1 MAHRPSWLK
10 RVTNAA
16 RNEALFPVTDL
27 DLFLHKK
34 VSSLRTLTHADQSCH
49 GTYGVGALSLWSR
62 CQICHPKVPRSA
74 NPYRGVTVEQAGVLA
89 AFNLSNALL
98 RAALAGLGAGRRA
111 LV

>member
-34 VSSLRTLTHADQSCH
+34 GLFATHADARGSKLPRN
-49 GTYGVGALSLWSR
+49 VWSGG
-62 CQICHPKVPRSA
+62 PLPL
-74 NPYRGVTVEQAGVLA
+74 VEVS
-89 AFNLSNALL
+89 NLPP
-98 RAALAGLGAGRRA
+98 
-111 LV
+111 